1 MHVDSDVGRYVD
13 GDLGS
18 RSASNTGAN
27 IISVRDGMPQQ
38 TSMSY

>member
-18 RSASNTGAN
+18 RSASNTGAS
-27 IISVRDGMPQQ
+27 IISVRDEIP
-38 TSMSY
+38 